1 MDLALPKVEK
11 KIVKVEQFSHK
22 CYFLNSF
29 KHNLHGENMQLNSLV
44 DWIISLGTHLEK
56 QDTLSIYQ
64 NKSPSNL
71 MHNLDYIKIQNNDI
85 LRSLGLTKTNS
96 NYFKDLD
103 SKYTK
108 ITQLLEEI
116 KQLIITWLVA

>member
-1 MDLALPKVEK
+1 
-11 KIVKVEQFSHK
+11 
-22 CYFLNSF
+22 
-29 KHNLHGENMQLNSLV
+29 
-44 DWIISLGTHLEK
+44 
-56 QDTLSIYQ
+56 
-64 NKSPSNL
+64 

-116 KQLIITWLVA
+116 KQLIIT